1 MEKISRLGSYR
12 IDDELAHSNI
22 CTVYRAFEE
31 SLGRPVLIK
40 KLHPQMAREDDI
52 RIRFEREA
60 QVCAQ
65 VKHENIVD
73 IYGFQADPDETMLI
87 LEFVEGSSLGDLI
100 STGEPI
106 PWAPTLVMLYGVLKG
121 LAFAHSKSVIH
132 RDIKPD
138 NILISTSGQAKIS
151 DFGLATLEDAPKLT
165 RQGMIVGTP
174 AYMPPEQITGKAIDH
189 RSDLFSLGATFYE
202 VLTGTSPFYADNFSE
217 IMKKVLNAHPQKPS
231 AIIPEIPPE
240 FDQIILRLIEKQPTK
255 RYATA
260 DQALQDVKKLAD
272 QTGVLLEPETIGDFL
287 KIPDTTQTGVRKSS
301 TSMPRPAPTK
311 RLNLTLS
318 TWILVA
324 IGGLAIIA
332 ALLLPD
338 AGYNLMLPAARI
350 SPQIYP
356 VNIRQ
361 TTETGLQQPLDEYI
375 TGVDE
380 RPGVTSGSDVSI
392 KNDVSR
398 KQAISEEPI
407 SEGTGEE
414 VIAAGSAV
422 TETHPDYSSAEDVGI
437 PLPGQ
442 LFISSDPND
451 PWATVI
457 IDNEKIGDTPLTG
470 SIELSAG
477 VHQIV
482 FVNDQ
487 FPAPVLETVIIE
499 PGAEQRLNVNLW
511 SYFAIFWIRSAKP
524 WAEVFIDGI
533 SYGYTPLKKPIILPL
548 GRHEV
553 ELWNPDYKPWQQ
565 TYNITRGDPAV
576 EISVTLTPIQSSES
590 K

>member
-73 IYGFQADPDETMLI
+73 IYGFQADPDVTMLI

-106 PWAPTLVMLYGVLKG
+106 PWAPALVMLHGVLKG

-174 AYMPPEQITGKAIDH
+174 AYMPPEQITGKTIDN

-217 IMKKVLNAHPQKPS
+217 IMKKVLNANPRKPS

-287 KIPDTTQTGVRKSS
+287 KIPDTSQTGVRKSS

-311 RLNLTLS
+311 RFDQTLS

-338 AGYNLMLPAARI
+338 VRHNMMTPVARI

-361 TTETGLQQPLDEYI
+361 TIETGSQQPRDEYI

-380 RPGVTSGSDVSI
+380 RSGATSGSEDLT
-392 KNDVSR
+392 KNDESR
-398 KQAISEEPI
+398 KQAIREEPTTEYPT

-414 VIAAGSAV
+414 VIATGSAV
-422 TETHPDYSSAEDVGI
+422 TETRPDYSTAEDVGI
-437 PLPGQ
+437 NVPGQ

-470 SIELSAG
+470 SIELSPG

-499 PGAEQRLNVNLW
+499 PGAEQRLSVDLL
-511 SYFAIFWIRSAKP
+511 SYFAVFKISAVNP
-524 WAEVFIDGI
+524 WAEAFINGI
-533 SYGYTPLKKPIILPL
+533 SYGEVPRRSPIILPF
-548 GRHEV
+548 GRYKV
-553 ELWNPDYKPWQQ
+553 ELRNPDHKPWQQ
-565 TYNITRGDPAV
+565 TYNINRGDPAV
-576 EISVTLTPIQSSES
+576 EISVTLTPN
-590 K
+590 

>member
-1 MEKISRLGSYR
+1 MEEISRLGSYR
-12 IDDELAHSNI
+12 IDEELAHSNI

-52 RIRFEREA
+52 RTRFEREA

-73 IYGFQADPDETMLI
+73 IYGYQADPDVTMLI
-87 LEFVEGSSLGDLI
+87 LEFVEGSSLGDLMQ
-100 STGEPI
+100 TGEPI
-106 PWAPTLVMLYGVLKG
+106 PWAPALVMLHGVLKG

-174 AYMPPEQITGKAIDH
+174 AYMPPEQVTGKAIDH

-202 VLTGTSPFYADNFSE
+202 VLTGTSPFYAENFSE
-217 IMKKVLNAHPQKPS
+217 IMKKVLNAHPQRPS

-240 FDQIILRLIEKQPTK
+240 LDQIILRLIEKQPTK

-260 DQALQDVKKLAD
+260 DQALQDVKKFAD
-272 QTGVLLEPETIGDFL
+272 QMGVSLEPETIGDFL
-287 KIPDTTQTGVRKSS
+287 KIPDTTQTGMRKSS
-301 TSMPRPAPTK
+301 TSTPRPAPTK
-311 RLNLTLS
+311 RFKRIYP
-318 TWILVA
+318 TWILGA

-338 AGYNLMLPAARI
+338 ARNLPMTPAARL

-356 VNIRQ
+356 INIRQ
-361 TTETGLQQPLDEYI
+361 STETGLQQPL
-375 TGVDE
+375 
-380 RPGVTSGSDVSI
+380 SDISLN
-392 KNDVSR
+392 NDINR
-398 KQAISEEPI
+398 KQAIPEEPI
-407 SEGTGEE
+407 TEHPTSEGIDEE
-414 VIAAGSAV
+414 VIAAGPAV
-422 TETHPDYSSAEDVGI
+422 TETHPDHSTAEDVEI
-437 PLPGQ
+437 TVPGQ
-442 LFISSDPND
+442 LTITSN

-457 IDNEKIGDTPLTG
+457 IDNETIGITPLKG
-470 SIELSAG
+470 SIELSPG

-499 PGAEQRLNVNLW
+499 PETELRLNVDLW
-511 SYFAIFWIRSAKP
+511 SYFA
-524 WAEVFIDGI
+524 VFRIPAGI
-533 SYGYTPLKKPIILPL
+533 KSSYGTRLIKRGNRLTLSNGATLPWKYRSPLRPFRAPI
-548 GRHEV
+548 
-553 ELWNPDYKPWQQ
+553 
-565 TYNITRGDPAV
+565 
-576 EISVTLTPIQSSES
+576 
-590 K
+590 